1 VALKWSWAFGAETPA
16 QMIDMGWNLSTNAAH
31 NATTSDPAYQYT
43 YTGSPT
49 RYSLGVDP
57 DQRSQGI
64 DIPAPACQGLNQ
76 GWVQLALKADAS
88 SGYENSFKPVIR
100 VTSPGT
106 SRYIEINHFADGSLQ
121 LFMDGA
127 NKTAT
132 GPLDFST
139 WKVVA
144 LQWDMSA
151 DPWRARIWVDG
162 VAATA
167 EFTDPAPAAAS
178 GCQVA
183 IGGVGPDTNAISYW
197 IGQVIVWDSY
207 ADAGQ
212 NPYYVT
218 RVEPTSDGTNI
229 GTWTPSTGV
238 DDFAVVDSP
247 FDDTTYTEEASPSA
261 LDRVEVTTSSL
272 GTATGVTPASVQ
284 GVTAHGFS
292 EGQAITA
299 RTVLGDGGATEAN
312 GDTAAISATT
322 TTYTYATSES
332 APSDA
337 SAWEATDTLDLIYE
351 VVTV

>member
-1 VALKWSWAFGAETPA
+1 MALKWSWAFGGETPA
-16 QMIDMGWNLSTNAAH
+16 QMIAMGWGLSSNAAH

-49 RYSLGVDP
+49 RYSLGIDP
-57 DQRSQGI
+57 DQHTSGV
-64 DIPAPACQGLNQ
+64 DLPAPACAGVTQ
-76 GWVQLALKADAS
+76 GWVQVAVKADVA
-88 SGYENSFKPVIR
+88 SGYDTGSKSVIR
-100 VTSPGT
+100 VVGSGSGT
-106 SRYIEINHFADGSLQ
+106 VIEVYYNPDGSLV
-121 LFMDGA
+121 LEVDNNFKA
-127 NKTAT
+127 STS
-132 GPLDFST
+132 PFDFST

-151 DPWRARIWVDG
+151 DPWRARLWVDG
-162 VAATA
+162 VAVTA
-167 EFTDPAPAAAS
+167 EFTDARTAQTGASIAVAPP
-178 GCQVA
+178 
-183 IGGVGPDTNAISYW
+183 GPDTNAISAW
-197 IGQVIVWDSY
+197 IAQVIVWDDY
-207 ADAGQ
+207 ADSGA

-229 GTWTPSTGV
+229 GTWTPSTGA

-247 FDDTTYTEEASPSA
+247 FDDTTYTEESAPSA

-322 TTYTYATSES
+322 TTYTYATSVN